1 MCRIKSGTQIEEIYD
16 VQNIVTACILRSSQP
31 YSIPEL
37 SQTVKEKCEGS
48 SIIVTDAQIESLV
61 SDTTMAFQR
70 IKLITA
76 YNGQYYAY
84 PVASQKCVTRRE
96 LAYAD

>member
-1 MCRIKSGTQIEEIYD
+1 MCRIKFGTQIAEIYD

-37 SQTVKEKCEGS
+37 SQTVKEKCKGS
-48 SIIVTDAQIESLV
+48 SIAITDTLIERLV
-61 SDTTMAFQR
+61 NDTTMAFQR

-84 PVASQKCVTRRE
+84 PVESQKCVTQRD
-96 LAYAD
+96 LVYTD

>member
-1 MCRIKSGTQIEEIYD
+1 MCRIKSGIQIEEIYD

-48 SIIVTDAQIESLV
+48 SIIITDAQIESLV
-61 SDTTMAFQR
+61 SDTTIAFQR

-84 PVASQKCVTRRE
+84 PVESQKCATRSA

>member
-1 MCRIKSGTQIEEIYD
+1 MCRIKSGTQIKEIYD

-31 YSIPEL
+31 YSIPGL
-37 SQTVKEKCEGS
+37 SQTVKEKCRGS
-48 SIIVTDAQIESLV
+48 SIDITDALIERLV
-61 SDTTMAFQR
+61 IETTMAFQR

-84 PVASQKCVTRRE
+84 PVESQKCVTHRE
-96 LAYAD
+96 LAYVD

>member
-16 VQNIVTACILRSSQP
+16 VQNIVTACILRSSRP

-37 SQTVKEKCEGS
+37 SKTVKAKCEGS
-48 SIIVTDAQIESLV
+48 SIDITDAQIERLV
-61 SDTTMAFQR
+61 NDTTMAFQR
-70 IKLITA
+70 INLITA

-84 PVASQKCVTRRE
+84 PVESQKRVNRRT
-96 LAYAD
+96 LAFAD